1 MGIVTKFQKD
11 YGFVDDEILFHKN
24 VCKGVQPKIGDRV
37 LVEAS
42 YSSTSAF
49 KWNATMVQVL
59 NTPTQQQMSSLTG
72 GRTQQQNSN
81 VNSSSRDRN
90 GSVTGYKAV
99 PPPNSYAGGIDRS
112 ANRSDNSHGGAIS
125 PASRYSPDRSSSRR
139 RNRSRET
146 DDSDDRR
153 RKRERERERE
163 KDRKKDRSRD
173 RRDPSPDRRERNR
186 SPIRYLSPKRDKKD
200 AKIRR
205 YRVQIPKISLNM

>member
-1 MGIVTKFQKD
+1 MGFVTKFQKD

-24 VCKGVQPKIGDRV
+24 VCKGIPKIGDRV
-37 LVEAS
+37 LVEAA

-49 KWNATMVQVL
+49 KWNASMVQVL
-59 NTPTQQQMSSLTG
+59 NPTIQPQMSSLTG
-72 GRTQQQNSN
+72 GRAQQQTSN
-81 VNSSSRDRN
+81 INSRDRN
-90 GSVTGYKAV
+90 GSTGYKAV

-112 ANRSDNSHGGAIS
+112 TNRSENSHGGAVS
-125 PASRYSPDRSSSRR
+125 PALRYSPDRSSSRR

-186 SPIRYLSPKRDKKD
+186 SPVRYLSPKRDKKD